1 MPIFNVVARYHDHDG
16 GVYEWE
22 GEASDYEDAVHQAQL
37 QAYEDNH
44 PNADEDAECDMLNED
59 GISVIDVSGRH
70 AIKAEVCKALREEAD
85 RFDRTR
91 HPDITDWASERAD
104 YLRALADRFENF
116 PVHA

>member
-1 MPIFNVVARYHDHDG
+1 MPIFNVVARYTDHDG

-22 GEASDYEDAVHQAQL
+22 GEAADYEDAVRQAQA
-37 QAYEDNH
+37 QAYADNH
-44 PNADEDAECDMLNED
+44 PSDDDSEPDDMLNED